1 MAKRE
6 EKIIRTIYHKE
17 VADFFES
24 LGLSE
29 KLAKGKIR
37 CAICGEIITLKNF
50 RAVTRKS
57 GKLLFYCKKES
68 CIQKFAPYLKED
80 KM

>member
-1 MAKRE
+1 M
-6 EKIIRTIYHKE
+6 EKQEKKVIRTIYHKE

-29 KLAKGKIR
+29 KLARGEIR
-37 CAICGEIITLKNF
+37 CAICGDIITLENF

-57 GKLLFYCKKES
+57 NRLLFCCDKEL
-68 CIQKFAPYLKED
+68 CIHKFAPYLK
-80 KM
+80 KSKP